1 MQQGGLTKTIIKTLK
16 APIPTSPI
24 SQAVRFG
31 NLVFT
36 QGLTPRDPKS
46 GQLLDGDIREISR
59 LVFNNLQAIL
69 EEAGSSLDLVLQI
82 RCYIRDF
89 DADFPAWN
97 EVYREFFPNNW
108 PARTVI
114 PAPLGDGFRFE
125 LDAIAGVVA

>member
-1 MQQGGLTKTIIKTLK
+1 VKKVIVRTEK
-16 APIPTSPI
+16 APIPRSPI

-36 QGLTPRDPKS
+36 QGLTPRHS
-46 GQLLDGDIREISR
+46 ETGQLLDGDIREISR
-59 LVFNNLQAIL
+59 VVFDNLKAIL
-69 EEAGSSLDLVLQI
+69 EEAGSSLEMVLQV

-97 EVYREFFPNNW
+97 EVYREYFPTDW

-114 PAPLGDGFRFE
+114 PAPLGDGFRLE
-125 LDAIAGVVA
+125 LDAIAGVAG

>member
-1 MQQGGLTKTIIKTLK
+1 MKKVIVRTEK
-16 APIPTSPI
+16 APIPKSPI

-36 QGLTPRDPKS
+36 QGLTPRHPET

-59 LVFNNLQAIL
+59 VVFDNLKAIL
-69 EEAGSSLDLVLQI
+69 EEAGSSLEMVLQV

-97 EVYREFFPNNW
+97 EVYREYFPTDW

-114 PAPLGDGFRFE
+114 PAPLGDGFRLE
-125 LDAIAGVVA
+125 LDAIAGVAG